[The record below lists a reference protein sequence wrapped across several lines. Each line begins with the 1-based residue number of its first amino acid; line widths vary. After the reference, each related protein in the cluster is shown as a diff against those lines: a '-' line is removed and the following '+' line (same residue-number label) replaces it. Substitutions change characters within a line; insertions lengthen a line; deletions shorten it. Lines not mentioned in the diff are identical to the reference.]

1 MDKIE
6 YNIIDNFELNVVIYL
21 ILKII
26 VIIGALNWGLFA
38 INKDYNI
45 VEVIG
50 SFFSDNFRDFIV
62 KMIYVIIT
70 LSTVYIMLQRKTFL
84 PFLDVTIVPVSK
96 FLNESKQ
103 KDFEFEIIINAKG
116 AEKVIYWAATKK
128 TESDKYIKDYKKA
141 YGGYENSGISL
152 VNKDGKAR
160 LFIKCPQEYYV
171 KYNKILP
178 KHIHYRIVTLGIL
191 GPVQTINLSC

>member
-1 MDKIE
+1 MDKSE
-6 YNIIDNFELNVVIYL
+6 YNLLNNFELDIAIYL
-21 ILKII
+21 ILKFI
-26 VIIGALNWGLFA
+26 VIIGALNWGLYA

-50 SFFSDNFRDFIV
+50 SFFSNDSKELII

-70 LSTVYIMLQRKTFL
+70 LSTVYIMLQRRTFL
-84 PFLDVTIVPVSK
+84 PFLDVTVVPVSK
-96 FLNESKQ
+96 FLNKSKQ

-116 AEKVIYWAATKK
+116 ADKVIYWAATKK
-128 TESDKYIKDYKKA
+128 TDSDKYIKDYKKA

-160 LFIKCPQEYYV
+160 LYIKCPQEY
-171 KYNKILP
+171 I
-178 KHIHYRIVTLGIL
+178 
-191 GPVQTINLSC
+191 

>member
-1 MDKIE
+1 MDKSE
-6 YNIIDNFELNVVIYL
+6 YNLLNDFELNVAIYL
-21 ILKII
+21 ILKFI
-26 VIIGALNWGLFA
+26 VIIGALNWGLYA

-50 SFFSDNFRDFIV
+50 SFFSNDYKEFVV

-70 LSTVYIMLQRKTFL
+70 LSTVYIMLQRRTFL
-84 PFLDVTIVPVSK
+84 PFLDATIVPASK

-128 TESDKYIKDYKKA
+128 TDYDKYIKDYKKA
-141 YGGYENSGISL
+141 YSGYENSGISL
-152 VNKDGKAR
+152 VNKEGKAH
-160 LFIKCPQEYYV
+160 LYIKCPQEYYV